1 MSEVP
6 LVLQPRP
13 LLSAYTQ
20 GLFPMAHED
29 GTIYWYDPD
38 PRAILPLERFHVP
51 SRLARTVQQ
60 ERFEIRWNSAFRA
73 VIEACAAPASGRK
86 ETWISSE
93 LIEAYNTLHR
103 LGYAH
108 SVESWQDGEL
118 VGGLYG
124 VAINS
129 FFAGESMFNRERD
142 ASKVALVHLV
152 RHLLA
157 RGFLLL
163 DVQFMTEHL
172 RQFGAKEI
180 PRSKYQRQLR
190 RRIILGIRDWGAGIS
205 NAAST
210 AIQQSLPT
218 IIQ

>member
-38 PRAILPLERFHVP
+38 PRAILPLDRFHVP
-51 SRLARTVQQ
+51 SRLARTVHQ
-60 ERFEIRWNSAFRA
+60 EPFEIRWDSAFRE
-73 VIEACAAPASGRK
+73 VMEACAAPESGRK
-86 ETWISSE
+86 ETWISPE
-93 LIEAYNTLHR
+93 LIEAYTALHR

-129 FFAGESMFNRERD
+129 FFAGESMFSRERD

-152 RHLLA
+152 RRLQA

-180 PRSKYQRQLR
+180 ARSKYQRQLR
-190 RRIILGIRDWGAGIS
+190 
-205 NAAST
+205 AALMKENY
-210 AIQQSLPT
+210 IGDQ
-218 IIQ
+218 

>member
-51 SRLARTVQQ
+51 SRLARTVRQ
-60 ERFEIRWNSAFRA
+60 ETFEIRWDSAFRK
-73 VIEACAAPASGRK
+73 VMEACAAPASGRK
-86 ETWISSE
+86 ETWISPE
-93 LIEAYNTLHR
+93 LIEAYTTLHR

-108 SVESWQDGEL
+108 SVETWQDGEL

-129 FFAGESMFNRERD
+129 FFAGESMF
-142 ASKVALVHLV
+142 L
-152 RHLLA
+152 
-157 RGFLLL
+157 
-163 DVQFMTEHL
+163 
-172 RQFGAKEI
+172 
-180 PRSKYQRQLR
+180 
-190 RRIILGIRDWGAGIS
+190 
-205 NAAST
+205 
-210 AIQQSLPT
+210 SL
-218 IIQ
+218 IHI